1 MARFRGDGHL
11 SYLPPRHA
19 KLEEMTS
26 FSLEMKTESE
36 SGLLIWIGPVRV
48 TFLLYDMKGYSL
60 FMRQACF
67 VLEEGRQIE
76 AIIQLCL
83 KLCFC

>member
-11 SYLPPRHA
+11 SYLAPRYT

-48 TFLLYDMKGYSL
+48 TYISCMT
-60 FMRQACF
+60 
-67 VLEEGRQIE
+67 
-76 AIIQLCL
+76 
-83 KLCFC
+83 

>member
-1 MARFRGDGHL
+1 MHYLARVSEVRPRVAQFRGDGHL

-26 FSLEMKTESE
+26 FSLEMKTEAE

-48 TFLLYDMKGYSL
+48 TYISCILYDMKGCYS
-60 FMRQACF
+60 
-67 VLEEGRQIE
+67 
-76 AIIQLCL
+76 
-83 KLCFC
+83 